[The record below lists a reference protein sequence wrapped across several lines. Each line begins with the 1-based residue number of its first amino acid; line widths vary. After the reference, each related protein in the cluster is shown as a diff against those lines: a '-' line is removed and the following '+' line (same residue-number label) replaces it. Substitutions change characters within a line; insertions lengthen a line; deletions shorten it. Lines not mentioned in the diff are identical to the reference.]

1 MSTPVTSPS
10 PIIAGGA
17 KPHFRFGLRLC
28 VATSATRLSLKPA
41 RGEAAADEGVNVM
54 VAHRLVFAVAIAAL
68 IASAGC
74 AKRPATAST
83 ASAPA
88 PTGVGAST
96 TSSPA
101 DSIRP
106 AALQAPP
113 SSSGSPSGSERPAP
127 SQFVDA
133 ADLKDVH
140 FDFDKSDI
148 RAEDTVVLEANAR
161 WLKTNAGHLVLIE
174 GHCDERGTN
183 DYNVALGDRRAR
195 STRNYL
201 VAQGV
206 AASRIT

>member
-1 MSTPVTSPS
+1 M
-10 PIIAGGA
+10 I
-17 KPHFRFGLRLC
+17 
-28 VATSATRLSLKPA
+28 
-41 RGEAAADEGVNVM
+41 
-54 VAHRLVFAVAIAAL
+54 AHRLVFAVAIAAL

-88 PTGVGAST
+88 PTGVGSST

-101 DSIRP
+101 DSMRP

-113 SSSGSPSGSERPAP
+113 SSSRSSSPSGSERPAP
-127 SQFVDA
+127 SQFVDV

-148 RAEDTVVLEANAR
+148 REEDATVLDANAR

-195 STRNYL
+195 STKNYL

-206 AASRIT
+206 AASRITVVSYGEERPACSEHTDGCWSKNRRAHFRVKPQ